1 MSKFQKILS
10 TNLFSALCRNVWHS
24 ASRVEARV
32 RRPSDGAVAFRAQVC
47 RRRPSDPI
55 QFLAQW
61 LLRFRHFSQEA
72 LDLELAE
79 LQRAEERQRLA
90 QYEYTAL
97 MRRAAA
103 ETEAEAEDAA

>member
-1 MSKFQKILS
+1 MPDERSS
-10 TNLFSALCRNVWHS
+10 NRSSPPPHTG
-24 ASRVEARV
+24 
-32 RRPSDGAVAFRAQVC
+32 RPVGPYHPPRLVQVC

-79 LQRAEERQRLA
+79 LQRAEEQQRLA

-97 MRRAAA
+97 MQRRAA
-103 ETEAEAEDAA
+103 EEAEDNA

>member
-1 MSKFQKILS
+1 MPLEDAEALS
-10 TNLFSALCRNVWHS
+10 AESGYLQEKLGVALTCGL
-24 ASRVEARV
+24 AE
-32 RRPSDGAVAFRAQVC
+32 VC

-79 LQRAEERQRLA
+79 LQRAEEQQRLA

-97 MRRAAA
+97 MQRRAA
-103 ETEAEAEDAA
+103 EEAEDNA

>member
-1 MSKFQKILS
+1 MS
-10 TNLFSALCRNVWHS
+10 TYVSATGRPAVT
-24 ASRVEARV
+24 RPVE
-32 RRPSDGAVAFRAQVC
+32 QVC

-79 LQRAEERQRLA
+79 LQRAEEQQRLA

-97 MRRAAA
+97 LQRRAA
-103 ETEAEAEDAA
+103 EEAEDAA